1 MRRIPLSVFIVL
13 GLAVAVGLAFAV
25 SPYASANPDGLEK
38 VADRKGFL
46 EEGRLA
52 SIQDDSPI
60 PDYAFPGIENERL
73 ATGVA
78 GFAGTLGVFAIALAI
93 EWIFRRRSP
102 RRVEPAGSLS

>member
-1 MRRIPLSVFIVL
+1 MRRVPLSVFTVL

-25 SPYASANPDGLEK
+25 SPYATANPDGLEK
-38 VADRKGFL
+38 VADRKDFL

-78 GFAGTLGVFAIALAI
+78 GFVGTLGVFASALAI
-93 EWIFRRRSP
+93 GWIFRRRSG